1 MRARARGGIR
11 MIENFKRLERRLVR
25 KAHIFEIYEDKL
37 ELPDGKIDYYDFLKH
52 KGAAAVIPVLPDGRI
67 LLVSQF
73 RNALDRV
80 TLEIPAGGR
89 NSMDEPFVD
98 AAFRELEEETGY
110 RTEELTHLISTRTAV
125 AFCDEKVEVYI
136 ADRLIPTAQHLD
148 EAEFIDVHPYTL
160 DEIMQMIFDGKIEDS
175 KTIASIMSYH
185 AFLLKNG
192 NNIE

>member
-1 MRARARGGIR
+1 
-11 MIENFKRLERRLVR
+11 MIENFKRLERRLVK
-25 KAHIFEIYEDKL
+25 KAHIFEFYEDKL
-37 ELPDGKIDYYDFLKH
+37 ELPDGKIDYYDFLRH

-89 NSMDEPFVD
+89 NTSEEPYID
-98 AAFRELEEETGY
+98 AAFRVLEEETGY
-110 RTEELTHLISTRTAV
+110 RTDRLTHLISIRTAV
-125 AFCDEKVEVYI
+125 AFCNERIEVYV
-136 ADRLIPTAQHLD
+136 ADHLIPSKQHLD
-148 EAEFIDVHPYTL
+148 EDEYIDVHPFSL
-160 DEIMQMIFDGKIEDS
+160 DEIMKMIFDGKIEDS

-185 AFLLKNG
+185 AFLLQKK

>member
-1 MRARARGGIR
+1 
-11 MIENFKRLERRLVR
+11 MIENFKRLERRLVK
-25 KAHIFEIYEDKL
+25 KAHIFEFYEDKL

-89 NSMDEPFVD
+89 NTMDEPFVE

-110 RTEELTHLISTRTAV
+110 RTENLWHLISIRTAV
-125 AFCDEKVEVYI
+125 AFCDEKIEVYV
-136 ADRLIPTAQHLD
+136 AEHLIPSVQKLD
-148 EAEFIDVHPYTL
+148 EDEYIEIQPYSL
-160 DEIMQMIFDGKIEDS
+160 EEIMQMIFEGKIEDS

-185 AFLLKNG
+185 AFLCKRRNT
-192 NNIE
+192 IE

>member
-1 MRARARGGIR
+1 
-11 MIENFKRLERRLVR
+11 MIENFKRLERKLVR

-37 ELPDGKIDYYDFLKH
+37 ELPDGRTEYYDFLKH
-52 KGAAAVIPVLPDGRI
+52 KGAASVIPVLPDGRI

-89 NSMDEPFVD
+89 NSMEEPFID

-110 RTEELTHLISTRTAV
+110 RTDQLTHLISIRTAV
-125 AFCDEKVEVYI
+125 AFCDEKIEVYI
-136 ADRLIPTAQHLD
+136 ADNLIPSVQNLD
-148 EAEFIDVHPYTL
+148 EDEFIDVHPYTL
-160 DEIMQMIFDGKIEDS
+160 EEIMQMIFDGKIEDS

-185 AFLLKNG
+185 AFLLKKK